1 MLDRELDFCCFVV
14 WWPLAVAHLMGVR
27 SQVQLNVIYAATG
40 VREMEL
46 ERETETRTET
56 IKYFRINATRWLL
69 LIKCQNRQ
77 HQLRVWRLK
86 ISIIA
91 GWKSF
96 TALPALFAW
105 RSYLCIWV
113 TFLTLAN
120 RITESHKYIRYQ
132 CVWQC
137 VRVIVLL
144 FQFKMCKLT
153 WIFVL
158 LSISRTNDRTA
169 QGVRREGRGK
179 RAKPVDGHVSRRI
192 SWLPKWV
199 TQMICMIWR
208 QRESERERETSCR
221 RCWGEG
227 VGVGFGFFWGFCTRW
242 QLSNFSTSRQIKFCI
257 FMSQSRRVKSEII
270 WGTFVWFVFVG
281 VCVCVCVSHLP

>member
-1 MLDRELDFCCFVV
+1 
-14 WWPLAVAHLMGVR
+14 MGVR

-40 VREMEL
+40 VREREG
-46 ERETETRTET
+46 ERKTETRTET

-77 HQLRVWRLK
+77 HQLLVWRLK
-86 ISIIA
+86 ISIIS

-113 TFLTLAN
+113 TFLTGAGKQN
-120 RITESHKYIRYQ
+120 HINTSDFSV
-132 CVWQC
+132 CVLC

-144 FQFKMCKLT
+144 FQFEMCKLT

-169 QGVRREGRGK
+169 QGVRGEGRGK

-208 QRESERERETSCR
+208 QRERSR
-221 RCWGEG
+221 RVVGGAGGAEG

-270 WGTFVWFVFVG
+270 RGTFVWFV
-281 VCVCVCVSHLP
+281 